1 MSRYSNLNYT
11 KNISDS
17 HAQQSSMHL
26 SSALI
31 QKALE
36 FAYRVHQVD
45 QRQSRKGKQVPYL
58 FHVLAVANILERTG
72 ANETVVAAGILHDTI
87 EDSNPKKPVTREI
100 LQKEF
105 GTDVARIVNDLSEQN
120 TELPWMERKLHAL
133 EHVAEMDEDS
143 LLVKSADVL
152 HNLSDQID
160 DYIIKGER
168 IFANFNAPKDA
179 QLIRYRSLI
188 EAIKKRWTDNPLV
201 PALEERLKTAQTLWE
216 GKTK

>member
-1 MSRYSNLNYT
+1 
-11 KNISDS
+11 
-17 HAQQSSMHL
+17 MHL
-26 SSALI
+26 TSALI

-45 QRQSRKGKQVPYL
+45 QKQSRKGKQVPYL

-87 EDSNPKKPVTREI
+87 EDSNPKKPVTREM

-105 GTDVARIVNDLSEQN
+105 GPNIARIVNDLSEQD
-120 TELPWMERKLHAL
+120 TELPWMERKMRAL
-133 EHVAEMDEDS
+133 SQVAEMDEDS

-152 HNLSDQID
+152 HNITDQID
-160 DYIIKGER
+160 DYIMKGEE

-179 QLIRYRSLI
+179 QLTRYRLLI
-188 EAIKKRWTDNPLV
+188 EAIKKRWVDNPLV
-201 PALEERLKTAQTLWE
+201 PALEERLKTAQTLWG
-216 GKTK
+216 GKAK